1 MRTNY
6 FDRRHGGVLLF
17 YFLFLAAA
25 FLTRVLLLAKAH
37 ASVDWN
43 FLRLLGVFGWGFLYD
58 LAAASFF
65 SIPLVLYLILVPQK
79 LFAWRVH
86 KQCFQAVFSI
96 ILYVLL
102 FVAAAEWFF
111 WDEFGVRF
119 NFIAVD
125 YLVYTT
131 EVLGNIRESY
141 PMPLILGGLFL
152 VSSFFFILIV
162 RAGWLRVWLN
172 SNSDFRGRLTT
183 GLLFLIVPILSF
195 LLVDN
200 SRVPTFGNAYNQEL
214 ARNGPFSMLAAFR
227 NNELT
232 YESFYPTLNSD
243 QAFARL
249 RGLLKTD
256 NSEFLSATPS
266 EILRQ
271 VKNDGSEKRLNVIQ
285 ITVESLSAEFLGIFG
300 NTNQLTPNLDALAK
314 EGMSFSHFFA
324 TGNRTDRGMEALTLS
339 IPPTPGRSI
348 VKRPANEHL
357 FTLGSLFKNRGY
369 DTSFIYSGFGYFDNM
384 NYFFGNNGY
393 TIIDRTIVPK
403 DQITFANVWGACD
416 EDLYRW
422 VSNEADRSHS
432 SGKPF
437 FHFVMTTSNHRP
449 YTYPDARIDLPSKV
463 SGRNGAVKYTDF
475 AIGNFINQA
484 RSKPWF
490 SKTIFVIV
498 ADHCASSAGKTDLP
512 VKRYE
517 IPMIIYAPGLIKPQQ
532 VTTLCSQIDYP
543 PTLLGLLGWDYKTRF
558 FGKDVFR
565 IKPTDERAFI
575 GNYQK
580 LGYLKRD
587 SLTILKPVRQQTSY
601 HYQPLTG
608 NLSAAPQDIETIQD
622 TIAYYQTA
630 GYLFKHQLN
639 TSSTNQ

>member
-43 FLRLLGVFGWGFLYD
+43 FLRLLGVFGCGFLYD

-102 FVAAAEWFF
+102 FVVAAEWFF

-119 NFIAVD
+119 NFIAVN

-141 PMPLILGGLFL
+141 PMPLILGGLLL

-183 GLLFLIVPILSF
+183 GLIFLIVPILSF

-214 ARNGPFSMLAAFR
+214 ARNGPFSMVAAFH
-227 NNELT
+227 NNELN
-232 YESFYPTLNSD
+232 YESFYPIANSD

-314 EGMSFSHFFA
+314 EGMSFSHLFA

-432 SGKPF
+432 TGKPF

-449 YTYPDARIDLPSKV
+449 YTYPDGRIDLPSKV

-517 IPMIIYAPGLIKPQQ
+517 IPMIIYAPGLIQPQQ

-565 IKPTDERAFI
+565 MKPTDEHAFI

-601 HYQPLTG
+601 HYQPVTG
-608 NLSAAPQDIETIQD
+608 NLSAAPQDLETIQD

-639 TSSTNQ
+639 TSSPNQ